1 MNDTTNSA
9 KDNTNNAALYRRL
22 LGYAWPYRSYF
33 FISFFGFLLYSS
45 MEAAMVQ
52 MVEYFITGLETRE
65 TEYLIYIPIA
75 IIVIRLVHGIG
86 GFLGN
91 YFISRVGV
99 NVVADLRKTLFGSL
113 VYLPNR
119 YYDERNSGELVSLLI
134 YNIQQVTGSVTNAV
148 KTAIREGMT
157 VIALLCLMFYHNWLL
172 TLIFLVVAPVLGW
185 LVSVASRHFRRIS
198 RRMQVTM
205 GGITHISNEALQGFR
220 LVRSY
225 GGQPYEIKR
234 FGQTT
239 DENTRL
245 ATKYERVAALQG
257 PVFHFVIAISL
268 AIILTLILLMWDDN
282 AGAAIAYLTAAG
294 AITRPLRQLSAVNET
309 IQKGLAAAET
319 IFAVI
324 DMEPEKDTGTKPLQ
338 VSHGRIQFDAVSF
351 AYNDEAT
358 PIKDI
363 SLTIEPGQTVA
374 LVGRSGS
381 GKSTLTNLLLR
392 FYPVAKGRILI
403 DDQNITEVT
412 LQSLRQNIAL
422 VTQQTVL
429 FNDSVANNIAYGYQD
444 ADIEQIKEAARHAN
458 ALDFIEALPEG
469 FQTLV
474 GEDGARLSGGQ
485 RQRLAVARAI
495 FKNSP
500 ILILDEATSALDNES
515 EKAIQSALETLQKG
529 RTTLVVAHR
538 LSTIEGADQIVV
550 LDGGQIVET
559 GKHEELLAKGGFYS
573 NLYQAQFSES

>member
-1 MNDTTNSA
+1 MTDNINNS
-9 KDNTNNAALYRRL
+9 ALYRRL
-22 LGYAWPYRSYF
+22 LGYAWPYRLYF
-33 FISFFGFLLYSS
+33 IVSFFGFILFSS

-52 MVEYFITGLETRE
+52 MVEYFIKGLETRE
-65 TEYLIYIPIA
+65 AQYLLYIPVA
-75 IIVIRLVHGIG
+75 IIVIRLIHGVG

-91 YFISRVGV
+91 FFIARVGV
-99 NVVADLRKTLFGSL
+99 NVVADLRKELFSSL

-119 YYDERNSGELVSLLI
+119 YYDEHNSGELVSLLI

-157 VIALLCLMFYHNWLL
+157 ALALLCLMLYHNWLL
-172 TLIFLVVAPVLGW
+172 TLIFMVVAPILGW

-198 RRMQVTM
+198 RRMQTTM
-205 GGITHISNEALQGFR
+205 GGITHIANEALQGFR

-234 FGQTT
+234 FNGTT

-257 PVFHFVIAISL
+257 PVFHLVIAVAL
-268 AIILTLILLMWDDN
+268 AVILTLILFMWDDN

-324 DMEPEKDTGTKPLQ
+324 DMDPEEDTGKQTLL
-338 VSHGRIQFDAVSF
+338 VTDGRIQFENVSF
-351 AYNDEAT
+351 AYNNESI
-358 PIKDI
+358 PLK
-363 SLTIEPGQTVA
+363 SLNLTLEPGQTVA
-374 LVGRSGS
+374 IVGRSGS
-381 GKSTLTNLLLR
+381 GKSTITNLLLR
-392 FYPVAKGRILI
+392 FYPLDKGRILI
-403 DDQNITEVT
+403 DGQNITDVT
-412 LQSLRQNIAL
+412 LSSLRQQIAL
-422 VTQQTVL
+422 VNQQTIL
-429 FNDSVANNIAYGYQD
+429 FNDSVANNIAYGFD
-444 ADIEQIKEAARHAN
+444 NADRERVREAARHAN
-458 ALDFIEALPEG
+458 ALEFIEALPEG
-469 FQTLV
+469 FDTMV

-515 EKAIQSALETLQKG
+515 EKAIQAALETLQKG
-529 RTTLVVAHR
+529 RTTLVIAHR
-538 LSTIEGADQIVV
+538 LSTIEKADQIIV
-550 LDGGQIVET
+550 LEEGEIVEA
-559 GKHEELLAKGGFYS
+559 GKHEELLAHNRHYAK
-573 NLYQAQFSES
+573 LYQAQFSES